1 MAGPCAGLFL
11 SPVAQWQ
18 PFAVGPGP
26 PPAAF
31 LPVAKALRRGSI
43 LKNKLKGGGLFFCGR
58 QPIGQWETHTCI
70 VLRKR
75 HAMIEETGSAAP
87 PRDSPG
93 EERTVRLEKALR
105 RSEKLAMAGRLAAS
119 VMHEINNPS
128 QAIAD
133 LVYLLAKE
141 ADHPE
146 LVRIRAAQIDEQLI
160 RIQYIAR
167 QTLSFFRD
175 TLRSETKD
183 LVPLVETALRYQA
196 GLLED
201 KHIRLRK
208 QMPDQLLA
216 PVFSGDLV
224 QLASNLVRNA
234 AEALAPGGRLSV
246 RLRATRV
253 NERVYA
259 RLTVA
264 DNGRGIPPAIQARLF
279 EAFQSDKADA
289 GNGLGLWISKTIVE
303 KHGGLIQW
311 RSCTGGRAQGTTF
324 SVLLPLELIP

>member
-1 MAGPCAGLFL
+1 MKPIF
-11 SPVAQWQ
+11 PVTGNPWVSGELT
-18 PFAVGPGP
+18 PIVLPKRHSMMKEPGP
-26 PPAAF
+26 A
-31 LPVAKALRRGSI
+31 S
-43 LKNKLKGGGLFFCGR
+43 
-58 QPIGQWETHTCI
+58 
-70 VLRKR
+70 
-75 HAMIEETGSAAP
+75 P
-87 PRDSPG
+87 PRYPPG
-93 EERTVRLEKALR
+93 EERTLRLETALR

-133 LVYLLAKE
+133 LVYLIAKE

-146 LVRIRAAQIDEQLI
+146 LVRAHAAQIEEQLV

-175 TLRSETKD
+175 TPQSQTRD
-183 LVPLVETALRYQA
+183 LVPLVDAALRYHG
-196 GLLED
+196 GLLEE
-201 KHIRLRK
+201 KHIQVQK
-208 QMPDQLLA
+208 EMPDRLLGVVFPGDFLQL
-216 PVFSGDLV
+216 V
-224 QLASNLVRNA
+224 SNLVKNA
-234 AEALAPGGRLSV
+234 VEALPMGGTLWV

-253 NERVYA
+253 NGRSNA

-303 KHGGLIQW
+303 KHGGQIQW
-311 RSCTGGRAQGTTF
+311 RSCTQGRARGTTF
-324 SVLLPLELIP
+324 SALLPLEAAEEDYTGR